1 MSFPA
6 VPQYFNPVSVGPLL
20 NQLDFPDFAWCT
32 KNLLCNELNVLKRKL
47 NVKTKRGID
56 DYRFKSS
63 MLGQN
68 VCLWTSGR
76 NGG

>member
-20 NQLDFPDFAWCT
+20 NQLDFPDFAWWT

-47 NVKTKRGID
+47 NVKNKKTIA

-63 MLGQN
+63 MHG
-68 VCLWTSGR
+68 
-76 NGG
+76 